1 MGLGIF
7 RQRVED
13 HVAGKWFSLIAA
25 GEMTQPTFFKG
36 PQPTTLADL
45 ATLTGAQLVDGSL
58 GGRVVTGTA
67 ALDRAGPIHLAFCEH
82 KKYADQLARTH
93 AGACLV
99 NDLLEASVPPHV
111 AVLKVANPYRAFIT
125 AMRQL
130 YPDALRPASSFDNSQ
145 IAASAVIH
153 PTAWLEEDVVVDPLA
168 VIGPDVE
175 IGSGTV
181 IGAGAVIG
189 AGVRIGRDCSIG
201 ASSTVLYAL
210 IGNEVI
216 IHPGCRIGQDGFGYL
231 PGAKGHLKIPQ
242 TGRVIIQNAV
252 EIGAGTTIDRG
263 ALNDTVIGE
272 GSKID
277 NLVQIGH
284 NVIIGRNC
292 IVVSQAGIAGS
303 STLGDGAVLGA
314 RVGVSDH
321 ATIGDGA
328 QIAARS
334 SVVGEVPAG
343 AKWGGSPAKPIKQF
357 FRELFEVER
366 LGREGS
372 QKTKSKPSA
381 AGDEGQI

>member
-1 MGLGIF
+1 
-7 RQRVED
+7 
-13 HVAGKWFSLIAA
+13 
-25 GEMTQPTFFKG
+25 MTQPTFFKR

-45 ATLTGAQLVDGSL
+45 ATLTGAQLADGSL
-58 GGRVVTGTA
+58 GGRVVAGTA
-67 ALDRAGPIHLAFCEH
+67 SLDRAGPIHLTFCEQ
-82 KKYADQLARTH
+82 KKYAGQLARTH

-99 NDLLEASVPPHV
+99 NELVEASVPPHV
-111 AVLKVANPYRAFIT
+111 AVLKVASPYRAFIT

-130 YPDALRPASSFDNSQ
+130 YPDALRPTSSFDNSQ
-145 IAASAVIH
+145 VAASAVVH

-252 EIGAGTTIDRG
+252 EIGAGTTVDRG

-292 IVVSQAGIAGS
+292 IVVSQSGIAGS
-303 STLGDGAVLGA
+303 SILGDGVVLGA
-314 RVGVSDH
+314 RIGVSDH

-381 AGDEGQI
+381 EGDKGQT

>member
-1 MGLGIF
+1 
-7 RQRVED
+7 
-13 HVAGKWFSLIAA
+13 
-25 GEMTQPTFFKG
+25 MTQPTFFKS

-45 ATLTGAQLVDGSL
+45 ATLTGAQLADASV
-58 GGRVVTGTA
+58 GGRMLTGTA
-67 ALDRAGPIHLAFCEH
+67 ALDRAGPIHLTFCEQ
-82 KKYADQLARTH
+82 KKYTDQLARTH

-99 NDLLEASVPPHV
+99 NELMEPSVPPHV
-111 AVLKVANPYRAFIT
+111 AVLRVANPYRAFIA

-130 YPDALRPASSFDNSQ
+130 YPDTLRPASSFDNNQ
-145 IAASAVIH
+145 IAASAVVH
-153 PTAWLEEDVVVDPLA
+153 ATAWLEEDVVVDPLA

-201 ASSTVLYAL
+201 ASSTVLCAL

-216 IHPGCRIGQDGFGYL
+216 VHPGCRIGQDGFGYM

-252 EIGAGTTIDRG
+252 EIGAGTTVDRG

-292 IVVSQAGIAGS
+292 IVVSQSGIAGS
-303 STLGDGAVLGA
+303 SILGDGVVLGA
-314 RVGVSDH
+314 RIGVSDH

-381 AGDEGQI
+381 AGDKGQT